1 MRHLTEWVNNTKMYN
16 LGISCYY
23 HDSAAALLKDGHV
36 IAAVEEERFSRKK
49 FDDGY
54 PKMAIDWCLNECAI
68 SPKQIDSV
76 AFYDK
81 PILKFERLLDNYIA
95 VAPRGM
101 YSFLDTIPKWLHKR
115 LWIKNEIKNHL
126 KDFKGN
132 IIFPEHHMSHAA
144 YAFYTSE
151 FDESAILTIDGVG
164 EWTTASFG
172 IAKNNKIQL
181 TNDIRWPHSLGLFYS
196 AFTYF
201 LGFKVNEG
209 EYKLMG
215 LSSYGKPKYYDLI
228 KENLIDVKNDGSI
241 HLNMKYFAFTY
252 DKVMT
257 NENFAQLFG
266 IPPRKEG
273 QKTEQI
279 HYDIGASAQKVLEDV
294 MLKMVNHIYLKTK
307 MKNLC
312 MSGGVALNGVANYQ
326 ILKNGPF
333 DNVHIPPSPGDG
345 GSAVGCA
352 QYLYFVHNN
361 KKRIIENNHSKLIQE
376 NVYVGPS
383 YNDEDIIKF
392 LDSNNIKYEKFE
404 KQSLLKKTA
413 QLISTG
419 NIVGWYQGKMEWGP
433 RALGNRSILA
443 DPRNASMKD
452 ILNEKIKHRESFRPF
467 APSVLEEYAS
477 DFFDIDIP
485 SPYMLMVTKVKKPE
499 IIPAVTHVDGT
510 SRLQTV
516 SNDANPLYYDLIN
529 EFYKI
534 TGVPVIINTSMNVM
548 GEPIVNTPEQAFQM
562 IVKTDMDCLVMG
574 NNLIFSD
581 G

>member
-1 MRHLTEWVNNTKMYN
+1 MYN

-68 SPKQIDSV
+68 SPEQIDSV

-115 LWIKNEIKNHL
+115 LWIKNEIKNQL
-126 KDFKGN
+126 KGFNGN

-144 YAFYTSE
+144 YAFYTSQ

-164 EWTTASFG
+164 EWSTASFG

-201 LGFKVNEG
+201 LGFRVNKG

-266 IPPRKEG
+266 IPPRKED

-294 MLKMVNHIYLKTK
+294 LLKMVNHIHSKTK

-312 MSGGVALNGVANYQ
+312 IGGGVALNGVANYKV
-326 ILKNGPF
+326 LKNGPF

-383 YNDEDIIKF
+383 YSNEKIIKF

-477 DFFDIDIP
+477 EYFDIDVP
-485 SPYMLMVTKVKKPE
+485 SPYMLMVAKVKKPE

-510 SRLQTV
+510 GRLQTV
-516 SNDANPLYYDLIN
+516 SNYANPLYYDLIN
-529 EFYKI
+529 EFFKI

-548 GEPIVNTPEQAFQM
+548 GEPIVNTPEQAYQM
-562 IVKTDMDCLVMG
+562 IVKTDMDCLVLG
-574 NNLIFSD
+574 NNLIFS
-581 G
+581 GG

>member
-1 MRHLTEWVNNTKMYN
+1 MYN

-68 SPKQIDSV
+68 SPEQIDSV

-126 KDFKGN
+126 KGFNGN

-144 YAFYTSE
+144 YAFYTSQ

-164 EWTTASFG
+164 EWSTASFG

-201 LGFKVNEG
+201 LGFRVNEG

-266 IPPRKEG
+266 IPPRKED

-294 MLKMVNHIYLKTK
+294 LLKMVNHIHSKTK

-312 MSGGVALNGVANYQ
+312 IGGGVALNGVANYKV
-326 ILKNGPF
+326 LKNGPF

-485 SPYMLMVTKVKKPE
+485 SPYMLIVAKVKKPE

-510 SRLQTV
+510 GRLQTV
-516 SNDANPLYYDLIN
+516 SNYANPLYYDLIN
-529 EFYKI
+529 EFFKI

-548 GEPIVNTPEQAFQM
+548 GEPIVNTPEQAYQM
-562 IVKTDMDCLVMG
+562 IVKTDMDCLVLG
-574 NNLIFSD
+574 NNLIFS
-581 G
+581 GC

>member
-1 MRHLTEWVNNTKMYN
+1 MYN

-23 HDSAAALLKDGHV
+23 HNSAAALLKDGHV

-68 SPKQIDSV
+68 SPEQIDSV

-126 KDFKGN
+126 KGFNGN

-144 YAFYTSE
+144 YAFYTSQ

-164 EWTTASFG
+164 EWSTASFG

-201 LGFKVNEG
+201 LGFRVNEG

-266 IPPRKEG
+266 IPPRKED

-294 MLKMVNHIYLKTK
+294 LLKMVNHIHSKTK

-312 MSGGVALNGVANYQ
+312 IGGGVALNGVANYKV
-326 ILKNGPF
+326 LKNGPF

-383 YNDEDIIKF
+383 YSNEKIIKF

-477 DFFDIDIP
+477 EYFDIDVP
-485 SPYMLMVTKVKKPE
+485 SPYMLMVAKVKKPE

-510 SRLQTV
+510 GRLQTV
-516 SNDANPLYYDLIN
+516 SNYANPLYYDLIN
-529 EFYKI
+529 EFFKI

-548 GEPIVNTPEQAFQM
+548 GEPIVNTPEQAYQM
-562 IVKTDMDCLVMG
+562 IVKTDMDCLVLG
-574 NNLIFSD
+574 NNLIFS
-581 G
+581 GC